1 MIIILAASA
10 ALVFAEENDPPDN
23 APADFTLSRT
33 AAGAAMAA
41 MSNAAKNILDPQ
53 SPFGDTKGHWAE
65 TYIAK
70 AVNRGLFSGYDENRF
85 GPNDPVDRGQ
95 FVTVLYRQAG
105 SPETTAEVPF
115 KDISGEIGEFQTAI
129 AWGLENGYVNGTGET
144 RFEPKKKL
152 SRQEAMKILYNRSG
166 GLKGMETL
174 FTATYDKCFTDVNK
188 IADWAK
194 EPMYWGVYN
203 ALVSAGQNGKLKP
216 EESAT
221 RAQLAKILVTYTERF
236 NSKSAPV
243 AAAEQPGTA
252 GIYNMKA
259 EKRVES
265 QVTLKARTAEGKGI
279 GGKIVDMDGR
289 NTTLF
294 PAAEKIE
301 MHYSG
306 AEEGRTYLVTVQEES
321 EKVPTI
327 ESILYMDQAEP
338 VEGTVSF
345 MLYPGSLEPGGT
357 YVIYLASRGEEG
369 FTPLEKIASFRCY
382 VQ

>member
-1 MIIILAASA
+1 
-10 ALVFAEENDPPDN
+10 
-23 APADFTLSRT
+23 
-33 AAGAAMAA
+33 
-41 MSNAAKNILDPQ
+41 
-53 SPFGDTKGHWAE
+53 
-65 TYIAK
+65 
-70 AVNRGLFSGYDENRF
+70 
-85 GPNDPVDRGQ
+85 
-95 FVTVLYRQAG
+95 
-105 SPETTAEVPF
+105 
-115 KDISGEIGEFQTAI
+115 
-129 AWGLENGYVNGTGET
+129 
-144 RFEPKKKL
+144 
-152 SRQEAMKILYNRSG
+152 
-166 GLKGMETL
+166 
-174 FTATYDKCFTDVNK
+174 
-188 IADWAK
+188 
-194 EPMYWGVYN
+194 
-203 ALVSAGQNGKLKP
+203 
-216 EESAT
+216 
-221 RAQLAKILVTYTERF
+221 
-236 NSKSAPV
+236 
-243 AAAEQPGTA
+243 
-252 GIYNMKA
+252 MKA

-306 AEEGRTYLVTVQEES
+306 AEEGKTYLVTVQEES